1 MVDFLFLAITYKLLV
16 ITEEIIRKKLK
27 IIKLIWSKLYYEVG
41 MNIWR

>member
-41 MNIWR
+41 MNIWL